1 MLGFKSSQMGRNK
14 KYSLGRYQIVLPPI
28 DFFFRI
34 PAFPD
39 ANVTCFVFFFN
50 QITTLTIGACFR
62 FFTYRI
68 YVSVLNHMPSEKRTT
83 TKYSLIPDLHNP
95 ATIEFTPGRVH
106 APQRDLS
113 SPLRVFVYPLLE
125 WGQVSWEF
133 TRCDGRRHVARAFIS
148 DAKRRCRM
156 HLVYCSIL
164 ILAFGFHYRKS
175 QNFYVVT
182 SNRS

>member
-28 DFFFRI
+28 DFFFGYQHFLMQMS
-34 PAFPD
+34 P
-39 ANVTCFVFFFN
+39 VFFFN

-62 FFTYRI
+62 LFTYRI

-164 ILAFGFHYRKS
+164 FSLLVFTIGSHRTFMS
-175 QNFYVVT
+175 
-182 SNRS
+182 

>member
-28 DFFFRI
+28 DFFRI

-39 ANVTCFVFFFN
+39 ANVTCFFVFFFLN
-50 QITTLTIGACFR
+50 QITKLTIGACFR

-164 ILAFGFHYRKS
+164 FSLLVFTIGSHRTFMS
-175 QNFYVVT
+175 
-182 SNRS
+182 